1 MNFKKNKNN
10 LCDILKWSTLI
21 FGIGWIIGIV
31 HPLVFV
37 VILITTTIVDSFK
50 I

>member
-1 MNFKKNKNN
+1 MNFKKNKTY
-10 LCDILKWSTLI
+10 DILKWSTLI
-21 FGIGWIIGIV
+21 LGLGWVIGLV

-37 VILITTTIVDSFK
+37 FILIVTTIVDSFE

>member
-1 MNFKKNKNN
+1 MNFKKNTNK
-10 LCDILKWSTLI
+10 LFDILKWYTLI
-21 FGIGWIIGIV
+21 FGLGWVIGLV

-37 VILITTTIVDSFK
+37 FILLATTIVDSFE

>member
-1 MNFKKNKNN
+1 MNFKKNTSKI
-10 LCDILKWSTLI
+10 CYILKWSTLI
-21 FGIGWIIGIV
+21 LGLGWVIGLV

-37 VILITTTIVDSFK
+37 FILLVTTIVDSFE